1 MHACNAFSPFFFD
14 DDGLSTFRPEQ
25 TQIEIAATPTG
36 DNECGV
42 GKFRF
47 FIKLNQQMCFSFP
60 FSFLKR
66 AHTHNLLSVFVV
78 GNCQAVNANQHTMT
92 TLCSVSVDDDGAVDD
107 GTKQVEQVGSKKW
120 QRYSVPKKA
129 FLFLQFK
136 GGMTVDTPIA
146 QNNLTTIQ

>member
-1 MHACNAFSPFFFD
+1 
-14 DDGLSTFRPEQ
+14 
-25 TQIEIAATPTG
+25 
-36 DNECGV
+36 
-42 GKFRF
+42 
-47 FIKLNQQMCFSFP
+47 
-60 FSFLKR
+60 
-66 AHTHNLLSVFVV
+66 
-78 GNCQAVNANQHTMT
+78 MT

-120 QRYSVPKKA
+120 QRYSVPKKV